1 MSRKWYII
9 LSVTPFALLATATI
23 GFIDLQSKG
32 SLFSFLA
39 ILFIYLPIIAVK
51 RMKYLNYTKRQMII
65 SFIPVWG
72 TYLSRRR
79 FLEK

>member
-9 LSVTPFALLATATI
+9 LSITPFALLASATI
-23 GFIDLQSKG
+23 GFINLQSKE
-32 SLFSFLA
+32 SLFSFVA
-39 ILFIYLPIIAVK
+39 ILFLYMPIIAIK

-65 SFIPVWG
+65 SFIPAWG